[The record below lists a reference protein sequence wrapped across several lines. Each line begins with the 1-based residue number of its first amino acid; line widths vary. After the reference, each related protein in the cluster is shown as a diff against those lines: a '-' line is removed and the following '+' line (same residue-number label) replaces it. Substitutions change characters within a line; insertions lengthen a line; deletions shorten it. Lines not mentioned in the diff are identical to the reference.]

1 MQNSEYYNAKI
12 LADAGWPVIQPIF
25 MSTTPGSQFVVYD
38 HIDAPTAFS
47 AYEEQEDRLLAGG
60 AYDKAV
66 VDKLLQSERT
76 LGKKIREAYLG
87 SLELSECANIEMAS
101 LFQIFYR
108 RLVATGEPTR
118 LQNYYIGKDVQL
130 PNGKSIP
137 FNELSKKKWT
147 INGVRYQQT
156 LEEIIAKA
164 KDLLDPSKEERVAT
178 VIGHGDDHNGN
189 RFIIS
194 NEYVLFD
201 PAFAGRQPALLS
213 YIKATAHN
221 VFVHPQW
228 LYDPQKLEK
237 SLKLMVSIDDEAVTV
252 DYNWSIEKLS
262 PLRLQILDIYKRE
275 VWKPLIQ
282 ELADRKL
289 LPPYW
294 KDYIRAALFCCPFL
308 VMDLIDGSKYS
319 PAQTVLA
326 LSKCVELGSKTGE
339 DTVVERFLKDIAP
352 KNI

>member
-1 MQNSEYYNAKI
+1 
-12 LADAGWPVIQPIF
+12 
-25 MSTTPGSQFVVYD
+25 
-38 HIDAPTAFS
+38 
-47 AYEEQEDRLLAGG
+47 
-60 AYDKAV
+60 
-66 VDKLLQSERT
+66 
-76 LGKKIREAYLG
+76 
-87 SLELSECANIEMAS
+87 
-101 LFQIFYR
+101 
-108 RLVATGEPTR
+108 
-118 LQNYYIGKDVQL
+118 
-130 PNGKSIP
+130 
-137 FNELSKKKWT
+137 
-147 INGVRYQQT
+147 
-156 LEEIIAKA
+156 
-164 KDLLDPSKEERVAT
+164 
-178 VIGHGDDHNGN
+178 
-189 RFIIS
+189 
-194 NEYVLFD
+194 
-201 PAFAGRQPALLS
+201 
-213 YIKATAHN
+213 
-221 VFVHPQW
+221 
-228 LYDPQKLEK
+228 
-237 SLKLMVSIDDEAVTV
+237 MVSIDDEAVTV